1 MKYMLHANTPNVTYF
16 IYTQQEQVLGELFW
30 YVNQYPPPDDASEV
44 QETLAYLEACSLIFE
59 RGFLSHDRIRNL
71 DSEILQNIT
80 KGYDYFSGWLT
91 SILKEGTV
99 LIRYF
104 CNYDIELLVFRSKI
118 SPYIINPTIIPLLA
132 KYVYCIASEKK
143 CSSQPVIVYFLLA
156 R

>member
-59 RGFLSHDRIRNL
+59 WGFLSHDRIRNL

-104 CNYDIELLVFRSKI
+104 AIMILNCWFLDPKYPHTSSTQRS
-118 SPYIINPTIIPLLA
+118 
-132 KYVYCIASEKK
+132 
-143 CSSQPVIVYFLLA
+143 FLFWQSMFTV
-156 R
+156 